1 MHLAIILVTILTIA
15 YPFTPAFGQAP
26 DAHWTSDESLKIHA
40 VGIKNLRPFREPFT
54 GFGVYLGHGLVLT
67 AAHVVSR
74 WSFLISP
81 RVLIAGQE
89 LPAKIIKK
97 GSFEDTDLAL
107 LSIDEER
114 LPLRLRL
121 RRSLSLCQTFPK
133 IGADVMVLYRDH
145 TVHSQIVSPSLIA
158 PVARTRFST
167 VLRDVQGSGS
177 GVFDSARK
185 CLLGIISAAVP
196 AHSSLGY
203 LELNWRAGYFVP
215 AFKIADFI
223 PAQFRF

>member
-1 MHLAIILVTILTIA
+1 MRLLIILITVTLT
-15 YPFTPAFGQAP
+15 YPFPALGHGSEAS
-26 DAHWTSDESLKIHA
+26 WNSDDSLRIYGVA
-40 VGIKNLRPFREPFT
+40 IKNIRPLRGPFI
-54 GFGVYLGHGLVLT
+54 GDGVYLGQGLVLT

-81 RVLIAGQE
+81 RVLIAGQD
-89 LPAKIIKK
+89 LPAKVLKK
-97 GSFEDTDLAL
+97 GSFEGTDLAL
-107 LSIDEER
+107 LSIDEQH

-121 RRSLSLCQTFPK
+121 RRNLSLCQTFPK
-133 IGADVMVLYRDH
+133 IGADVAVVYPDRIA
-145 TVHSQIVSPSLIA
+145 HSQIISPSLIA

-177 GVFDSARK
+177 AVFDAARR

-203 LELNWRAGYFVP
+203 LDLNWRAGYFVP
-215 AFKIADFI
+215 AFKIFDFI
-223 PAQFRF
+223 PAEFRF